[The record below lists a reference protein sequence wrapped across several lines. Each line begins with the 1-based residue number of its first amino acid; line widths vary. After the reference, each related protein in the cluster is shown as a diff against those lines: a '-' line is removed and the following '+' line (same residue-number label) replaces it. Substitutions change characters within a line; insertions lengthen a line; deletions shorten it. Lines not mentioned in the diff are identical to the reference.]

1 MDKLTEFYNII
12 YPIIK
17 EYADLPYYD
26 KNLQHKLV
34 ISDDHKDYLLM
45 TIGWKNDVKIHGCV
59 VHLEIINDKIWIHRD
74 GLEDGIADDLLR
86 AGIPKHEIV
95 LAFHPPEIRHLTE
108 FAVN

>member
-1 MDKLTEFYNII
+1 MDRVSQFYPII

-17 EYADLPYYD
+17 EYADLPYSD
-26 KNLQHKLV
+26 RNLQHKLV
-34 ISDDHKDYLLM
+34 ISDDKKDYLLM

-59 VHLEIINDKIWIHRD
+59 VHLEIINDKVWIHRD

-86 AGIPKHEIV
+86 AGIPKNEIV
-95 LAFHPPEIRHLTE
+95 LAFHPPDIRPLTE

>member
-1 MDKLTEFYNII
+1 MDKLTHFYNII

-34 ISDDHKDYLLM
+34 ISDDKKDYLLM

-74 GLEDGIADDLLR
+74 GLEDGITDDLLR
-86 AGIPKHEIV
+86 ASIPKHEIV
-95 LAFHPPEIRHLTE
+95 LAFHPPEVRKFTE
-108 FAVN
+108 FAVS

>member
-1 MDKLTEFYNII
+1 MDKLNQFYQII

-34 ISDDHKDYLLM
+34 ISDDKKDYLLM
-45 TIGWKNDVKIHGCV
+45 TIGWRNNVKIHGCV

-74 GLEDGIADDLLR
+74 GLEDGIADDLVR
-86 AGIPKHEIV
+86 AGIPKNEIV
-95 LAFHPPEIRHLTE
+95 LAFHPPEIRPLTE
-108 FAVN
+108 FAIN

>member
-1 MDKLTEFYNII
+1 MDKLEELYKII

-45 TIGWKNDVKIHGCV
+45 TIGWRNDVKVHGCV
-59 VHLEIINDKIWIHRD
+59 VHLEIIDNKVWIHRD
-74 GLEDGIADDLLR
+74 GLEDGIADDLV
-86 AGIPKHEIV
+86 AGGIPKERIV
-95 LAFHPPEIRHLTE
+95 LAFHPQKIRHYTD
-108 FAVN
+108 FAVG